1 MVLDESCTSVIRF
14 FYERASGISVTPMR
28 IHSDVR
34 LLSKRILSNKLVES
48 ATKYNHEN
56 NSLLTKRASLTTLK
70 LLLFSIVKEK

>member
-48 ATKYNHEN
+48 AKYNHEN
-56 NSLLTKRASLTTLK
+56 NSLLTKKASLTTLK
-70 LLLFSIVKEK
+70 LLLFSIVNEK